1 MDGSLKWHDGC
12 IDQYSH
18 QGFTKEELIKLI
30 EKNFPD
36 DNTMENIAVI
46 QEVRSNKGVFQAFI
60 FGKTLKWF

>member
-1 MDGSLKWHDGC
+1 MDNITWHDGC

-36 DNTMENIAVI
+36 DNTFENLSLIHI
-46 QEVRSNKGVFQAFI
+46 
-60 FGKTLKWF
+60 